1 MKMFLTRL
9 GEDSRMVVTGDLS
22 QSDLP
27 AGSAGLGE
35 AAGFLRGVEG
45 VGVAEF
51 TERDVVR
58 HALVTRIVAAYGA
71 HERKTLKDRKG
82 APSVRGKRE

>member
-1 MKMFLTRL
+1 
-9 GEDSRMVVTGDLS
+9 MVVTGDLS

-27 AGSAGLGE
+27 AESAGLAE
-35 AAGFLRGVEG
+35 AVEFLRGVEG

-51 TERDVVR
+51 TENDVVR

-71 HERKTLKDRKG
+71 HERRAPKDREG